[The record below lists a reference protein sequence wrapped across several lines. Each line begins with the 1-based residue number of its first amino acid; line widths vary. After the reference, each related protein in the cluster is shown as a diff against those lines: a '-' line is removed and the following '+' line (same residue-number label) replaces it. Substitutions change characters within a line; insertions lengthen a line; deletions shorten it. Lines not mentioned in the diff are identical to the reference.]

1 MTKIFL
7 GGGGSESDSLYLD
20 KRFVSM
26 LDLEKPV
33 FYIPVAMKSRPY
45 SECLEWFTSIMS
57 PLGVK
62 KIEMITNLEK
72 VNENELNSSCGIY
85 IGGGD
90 TTKLITEIHKSGF
103 DKRLLSYI
111 NTERPTYGGSAGAI
125 ILGAD
130 VRTAPESK
138 DLDDI
143 TAKGLNV
150 LSGYSVHAH
159 YDARKVNIQQ
169 LFEKNK
175 QPIIAI
181 SEHTGVYVEN
191 NLLEVIG
198 SEDVKL
204 INNKGI
210 TAIKPGR
217 KVQL

>member
-45 SECLEWFTSIMS
+45 SECLEWFASVMS

-62 KIEMITNLEK
+62 KIEMITNFEEVSGDKLD
-72 VNENELNSSCGIY
+72 SSCGMY

-90 TTKLITEIHKSGF
+90 STKLIREIRKNDF
-103 DKRLLSYI
+103 DKRLLRYI
-111 NTERPTYGGSAGAI
+111 NSGNPVYGGSAGAV

-138 DLDDI
+138 DLDHNS
-143 TAKGLNV
+143 AKGLNV
-150 LSGYSVHAH
+150 LSGYSVYAH

-175 QPIIAI
+175 QPTIAI
-181 SEHTGVYVEN
+181 SERSGAYIED

-198 SEDVKL
+198 FEDVRL
-204 INNKGI
+204 VNDKGI
-210 TAIKPGR
+210 TTLKLGQKI
-217 KVQL
+217 QL